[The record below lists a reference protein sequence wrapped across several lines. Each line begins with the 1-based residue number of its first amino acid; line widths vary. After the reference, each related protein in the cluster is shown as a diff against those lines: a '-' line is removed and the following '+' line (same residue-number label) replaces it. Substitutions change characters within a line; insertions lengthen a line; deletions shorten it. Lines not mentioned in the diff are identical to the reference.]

1 MHNSLQDW
9 KTLDIRQTHP
19 ITARRVSGVEAAR
32 RAMLE
37 AAYPPDLIFRAADA
51 TSTLPVQRVFALQEL
66 LKTIDR
72 LCINKGDWFRVRR
85 QDGADVLVVSPHGQ
99 RILELL
105 AYLAPDAIQGNFQR
119 RIEPRLQL
127 AFECAAAS
135 LPLWTDS
142 KALMFRLGQNPR
154 GSMIILSGLISQ
166 IRDGLAK
173 RDIDNHVRRYRARDE
188 SFLRDIK
195 AYFKDI
201 ATRYPSAIVLRH
213 ELRRRNPTPSL
224 YPAEAARESHELMSF
239 WLKSIKRCHGDSI
252 VGHAWRMQCDSYDGI
267 HHHVLLVL
275 DGPNSNDLQELSQ
288 SCDTTWAETAGSYAR
303 FLDCKGPSVNLMF
316 RGRPAPFSGD
326 TLQQE
331 LHDAAI
337 YFSNADGLV
346 APDFDEQPPH
356 RGFKSNPK
364 VLRAPMPFSR
374 I

>member
-9 KTLDIRQTHP
+9 KTLDIQQTHP
-19 ITARRVSGVEAAR
+19 ITARRVSAVEAAR

-66 LKTIDR
+66 LITIDR
-72 LCINKGDWFRVRR
+72 LCRHKGDWFKVRR
-85 QDGADVLVVSPHGQ
+85 QNGTDLLAVSPHG
-99 RILELL
+99 RRLLELL
-105 AYLAPDAIQGNFQR
+105 AFLAPDAIQGNFQR

-135 LPLWTDS
+135 LPLSTDS
-142 KALMFRLGQNPR
+142 NALMFRLEQNPR
-154 GSMIILSGLISQ
+154 GSMSILSGLISQ

-173 RDIDNHVRRYRARDE
+173 REIDNRVRRHNARDE

-195 AYFKDI
+195 AYFKDL
-201 ATRYPSAIVLRH
+201 ATRYPSAIVLRQ
-213 ELRRRNPTPSL
+213 ELRRWSALPSL
-224 YPAEAARESHELMSF
+224 YPTQAARESHELMSF
-239 WLKSIKRCHGDSI
+239 WLESIKRGHKDAI
-252 VGHAWRMQCDSYDGI
+252 VGHAWRLQGDSYDGI

-275 DGPNSNDLQELSQ
+275 DGPSSNDLQELSR
-288 SCDTTWAETAGSYAR
+288 SCGTTWAETAGSYAR
-303 FLDCKGPSVNLMF
+303 FLDCKGPRVDLMF

-331 LHDAAI
+331 LHDAAV
-337 YFSNADGLV
+337 YFSSTDGLV
-346 APDFDEQPPH
+346 AADFDEQPPQ

-364 VLRAPMPFSR
+364 VLRASMPFSR